1 LKASGVYQCLLEVI
15 SSNLPALTLYRK
27 LGFNETRTLDVMRS
41 ELTVRQSFSSKA
53 VEIREIVSP
62 DWALYQSFWDGYP
75 SWQNSIESIERMVE
89 RHFVGAYFAG
99 ECIGYGVFSPFSG
112 NVMQLAVSRHH
123 RRKRVGSLI
132 LAALQSKAGGEGL
145 KVTNIDFEL
154 KSTLAFYRA
163 NGFKLV
169 LQQLEMMKQL

>member
-1 LKASGVYQCLLEVI
+1 
-15 SSNLPALTLYRK
+15 
-27 LGFNETRTLDVMRS
+27 
-41 ELTVRQSFSSKA
+41 
-53 VEIREIVSP
+53 
-62 DWALYQSFWDGYP
+62 
-75 SWQNSIESIERMVE
+75 MVE

-112 NVMQLAVSRHH
+112 NVMQLAVSRHY

-132 LAALQSKAGGEGL
+132 LAAFQSKAAGEGL